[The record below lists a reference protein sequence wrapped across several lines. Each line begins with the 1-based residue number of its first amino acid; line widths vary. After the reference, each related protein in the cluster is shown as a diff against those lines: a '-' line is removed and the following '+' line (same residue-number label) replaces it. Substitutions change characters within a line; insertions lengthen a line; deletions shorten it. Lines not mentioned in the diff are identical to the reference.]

1 MITELAKRQPLRLA
15 TAMMMM
21 MMMSDATPPQQPAP
35 KARVSSLDSSSS
47 EIPPFQHIRKNATYS
62 ERACKNQ
69 PFIALFKTSDFMSL
83 STIANQRRI
92 EIVLL
97 TYLLNLA

>member
-1 MITELAKRQPLRLA
+1 MITELAKRQPLRLV

-21 MMMSDATPPQQPAP
+21 MMMMMMTDATPPQQPAP

-47 EIPPFQHIRKNATYS
+47 EIPPFEHIRKNATYS

-69 PFIALFKTSDFMSL
+69 PFIY
-83 STIANQRRI
+83 IENQRFYVI
-92 EIVLL
+92 KYYCNV
-97 TYLLNLA
+97 